1 MGVYIKG
8 MKKPIMCIT
17 EDGFMGGCPMDR
29 IWCMQR
35 FAPRDK
41 NVGECYK
48 EMTGTTPCWCPLV
61 NIDEPHGRLIDA
73 DTLIKASGVT
83 ILVTG
88 ENNARVVAEALESVY
103 QDIEDAPTVIEAEEA
118 KK

>member
-1 MGVYIKG
+1 MVMGVYIKG

-48 EMTGTTPCWCPLV
+48 EMTGTTPSWCPLV
-61 NIDEPHGRLIDA
+61 D
-73 DTLIKASGVT
+73 ASGWQK
-83 ILVTG
+83 G
-88 ENNARVVAEALESVY
+88 ANNG
-103 QDIEDAPTVIEAEEA
+103 
-118 KK
+118 